1 MKKFLMTKFN
11 SQEWNKVDRDNI
23 CFWFVSLGFKQV
35 GDLMSIRVFDLL
47 NLDQINNNRAEE
59 MLLCLYHLMYPN
71 AKLDEGIYYD
81 EIDQYFS
88 YREWKK
94 KHKRLEQVTVSDVLL
109 TEGINEAALLRIFD
123 GITAAFYKSNEYN
136 SRKYRYGSFKELL
149 DYRISIEKEGGN
161 GQTK

>member
-47 NLDQINNNRAEE
+47 NLDQINNNRAKE
-59 MLLCLYHLMYPN
+59 MLLCLYHLMYSN

-123 GITAAFYKSNEYN
+123 GITAAFYKSSEYN

-149 DYRISIEKEGGN
+149 DFRTGIEKEGGN